1 MHNKSSNPVEI
12 YRKVWY
18 TDFRYLISF
27 FAMRCSIIKIK
38 LSEQLGKKRMSGR
51 ELAQL
56 IGVRPNTIGD
66 MYNENIKRLDI
77 ATLNKICTV
86 LYCNISDILE
96 FIRDEE
102 VEKL

>member
-1 MHNKSSNPVEI
+1 M
-12 YRKVWY
+12 
-18 TDFRYLISF
+18 
-27 FAMRCSIIKIK
+27 IKIK
-38 LSEQLGKKRMSGR
+38 LSEQLGKKRMSRR

-66 MYNENIKRLDI
+66 MYNDNVKRLDI

-86 LYCNISDILE
+86 LNCNISDILE